1 MPAGRCRGASGP
13 SRLPQIKLRLLLRP
27 AAIFVASR
35 VGVLLVASAIAYD
48 EHVGVLSLLDKWDGH
63 WYQTAAAKGYPSVI
77 PPGSGNHAQ
86 SALGFFPLFPL
97 AIRAT
102 CDATGLS
109 PRDGGLLIGFI
120 AGFIGALLVWWLLRS
135 VYGAGAADRGTALI
149 FASPG
154 AYVLSMVYSETLLIP
169 LVAGCLLALHGRRWV
184 LAGILAAAT
193 TAVDPIGAAIVV
205 PCVLAAVIAIRERG
219 EWRSLVA
226 PILSP
231 FGAIAFFAYLWAHTG
246 TPFAWFI
253 DQRRGWQPGPLG
265 SGIWNGLLVVR
276 GDHLTIPPYTVKAVG
291 FVVAMALLTVFLST
305 RRPGIW
311 TGYVVAVLVFA
322 FLSPIVGFTPRVL
335 LRGFPLLG
343 VVAARLRPGWFEA
356 LLIISALAMAAAA
369 ALSFGSLGLAP

>member
-1 MPAGRCRGASGP
+1 M
-13 SRLPQIKLRLLLRP
+13 ILRP

-35 VGVLLVASAIAYD
+35 VGVLLVASAVAYD
-48 EHVGVLSLLDKWDGH
+48 KRVSVLSLLNKWDSH
-63 WYQTAAAKGYPSVI
+63 WYEQAAAHGYPAII
-77 PPGSGNHAQ
+77 PKGTGNAAQ
-86 SALGFFPLFPL
+86 SALGFFPLFPI

-102 CDATGLS
+102 SEVTGLG
-109 PRDGGLLIGFI
+109 PRDAGLAFGFV
-120 AGFIGALLVWWLLRS
+120 AGLAGAILVWWLLSS

-169 LVAGCLLALHGRRWV
+169 LVAGCLLSLHHRRWV
-184 LAGILAAAT
+184 LAGLLAAAT
-193 TAVDPIGAAIVV
+193 TAVDPVGIAIVA
-205 PCVLAAVIAIRERG
+205 PCAVAAWLAIASRR
-219 EWRSLVA
+219 EWRSLIA
-226 PILSP
+226 PLLSP
-231 FGAIAFFAYLWAHTG
+231 LGVVAFFAYLWAHTG
-246 TPFAWFI
+246 TPLAWFTA
-253 DQRRGWQPGPLG
+253 QRRGWEPGRLG

-276 GDHLTIPPYTVKAVG
+276 GDHLTLPPYTVKAVG
-291 FVVAMALLTVFLST
+291 FVVAMGLLAVFLAS

-311 TGYVVAVLVFA
+311 TAYVVAVLVFA

-356 LLIISALAMAAAA
+356 LLILSVLAMAAAA

>member
-1 MPAGRCRGASGP
+1 MPRRIWT
-13 SRLPQIKLRLLLRP
+13 SRFAQINLRSLLRP

-35 VGVLLVASAIAYD
+35 AGVLLVASAIGYD
-48 EHVGVLSLLDKWDGH
+48 EHRPVLPLLSRWDSH
-63 WYQTAAAKGYPSVI
+63 WYEAAAAHGYPSVI
-77 PPGSGNHAQ
+77 PPGHGNVAQ

-102 CDATGLS
+102 MEITGLGA
-109 PRDGGLLIGFI
+109 RDAGLAFGFVS
-120 AGFIGALLVWWLLRS
+120 GLIGALLVWWLLRTI
-135 VYGAGAADRGTALI
+135 YGPGAADRGTALI
-149 FASPG
+149 FATPG
-154 AYVLSMVYSETLLIP
+154 AYILSMVYSETLLIP
-169 LVAGCLLALHGRRWV
+169 LVAGCLLALHHRRWV
-184 LAGILAAAT
+184 VAGVLAAAT
-193 TAVDPIGAAIVV
+193 TAVDPIGVAIVV
-205 PCVLAAVIAIRERG
+205 PCALAALFAIRERG
-219 EWRSLVA
+219 EWRALVA

-231 FGAIAFFAYLWAHTG
+231 LGVTAFFAYLWAHTG

-253 DQRRGWQPGPLG
+253 SQRRGWQPGPFG

-276 GDHLTIPPYTVKAVG
+276 GDHLSIPPYTVKAAG
-291 FVVAMALLTVFLST
+291 FVVAMALLAVFLAS

-343 VVAARLRPGWFEA
+343 VVAARIRPGWFEA
-356 LLIISALAMAAAA
+356 LLVISALAMAAAA